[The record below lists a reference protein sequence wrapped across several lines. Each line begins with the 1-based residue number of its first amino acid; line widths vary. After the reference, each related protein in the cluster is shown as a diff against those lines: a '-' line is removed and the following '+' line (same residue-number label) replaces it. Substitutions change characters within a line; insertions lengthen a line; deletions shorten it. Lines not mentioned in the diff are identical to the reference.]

1 MGGVDMVESRERR
14 AARFQIPPIRIKQ
27 SGAKRLGDTGAAI
40 VGRTAAKRND
50 DRAHPIIQRMPNQLA
65 RAERT
70 GAQRVA
76 RLLIYVVQAACT
88 RHLHHGDTPGF
99 GGSRAPLIAAHI
111 PDASRTVGM
120 QCKFGILCILG
131 IGYTQQTILRT
142 NRPHE
147 RIVDHRAAASPAD
160 GSQQHVQRAFSPI
173 SHRHDIATRRRTC
186 RLYPARDR
194 TTRRH
199 GIKRPFERIHRNE
212 QPHGSSLR

>member
-1 MGGVDMVESRERR
+1 MVESRERR
-14 AARFQIPPIRIKQ
+14 TARFQVLPVRIKQ
-27 SGAKRLGDTGAAI
+27 SGTERLGYADPAI
-40 VGRTAAKRND
+40 VGRTAAERDD
-50 DRAHPIIQRMPNQLA
+50 DRPRPVIQRMPNQLT

-70 GAQRVA
+70 SVQRVA
-76 RLLIYVVQAACT
+76 RLLVHVLQAAGT
-88 RHLHHGDTPGF
+88 RHLYHGDTPGF
-99 GGSRAPLIAAHI
+99 DGRRAPLIAAHI

-131 IGYTQQTILRT
+131 IGYTQQTILCT

-173 SHRHDIATRRRTC
+173 SHRRDIATRRRTC

-199 GIKRPFERIHRNE
+199 GIKRPLERIHRNE